1 MFLPL
6 FYFLTYAYKEG
17 LRTSP
22 ISPSPSPSLKP
33 SFSFIFLLAISP
45 THTPSNSTG
54 ASFIAGVLVSING
67 VCVDTPGEVLCGKVA
82 VRETGDM
89 GLSDVE
95 SGGGGAPEV
104 VTVGGDMGVWVG

>member
-1 MFLPL
+1 M
-6 FYFLTYAYKEG
+6 KG

-22 ISPSPSPSLKP
+22 VSPSPTSLLRVRV
-33 SFSFIFLLAISP
+33 IFP

-54 ASFIAGVLVSING
+54 ASFIAGVFVSING

-82 VRETGDM
+82 VRETGEM

-95 SGGGGAPEV
+95 SGGGALEV
-104 VTVGGDMGVWVG
+104 VTVGGDIGVGWDIVAVARFWQRS